1 MSVLDI
7 VTWPDARL
15 TAVCAPVATR
25 TPEIDQLIADMFE
38 TMYAARGR
46 GLAAPQVGRTERI
59 FVFDSVQALRTGV
72 RHVNV

>member
-25 TPEIDQLIADMFE
+25 TP
-38 TMYAARGR
+38 
-46 GLAAPQVGRTERI
+46 
-59 FVFDSVQALRTGV
+59 
-72 RHVNV
+72 

>member
-25 TPEIDQLIADMFE
+25 TPEIDQLIADMN
-38 TMYAARGR
+38 AS
-46 GLAAPQVGRTERI
+46 I
-59 FVFDSVQALRTGV
+59 DQANAFILRMQTDPGAQ
-72 RHVNV
+72 